1 VDAAELLQENKWIE
15 RALEDPES
23 VEHRI
28 YLSDAPRKDLI
39 TRWAINLEK
48 LQKAGEFHQD
58 INTIS
63 TYISNKFRA
72 LKMDNAVHY
81 VSEVL
86 DYKYKNPTQS
96 QNRSGVA
103 KPQED
108 SSVLLSFEA
117 KNTNTLLISFML
129 HTIEALKSNIDR
141 LRKDVLLESKVPEAE
156 SEMMFLNWQHVLK
169 RHQEAFDG
177 REKVLSTHQH
187 LMAYALSQYSLNHA
201 YIKYLKYAREDTKL
215 TEKQASK
222 MIRLHIN
229 KVDTLF
235 DPKNFLEAKEIGFY
249 GQQCPKC
256 GTWRTEKRY
265 NPDTQQDLL
274 YCFAIHEDKN
284 KDQWSV
290 LKTIRVEEI
299 ASVIE

>member
-1 VDAAELLQENKWIE
+1 MDAAELLQENKWIE

-169 RHQEAFDG
+169 RHQEAWDG
-177 REKVLSTHQH
+177 REKV
-187 LMAYALSQYSLNHA
+187 
-201 YIKYLKYAREDTKL
+201 
-215 TEKQASK
+215 
-222 MIRLHIN
+222 
-229 KVDTLF
+229 
-235 DPKNFLEAKEIGFY
+235 
-249 GQQCPKC
+249 
-256 GTWRTEKRY
+256 
-265 NPDTQQDLL
+265 
-274 YCFAIHEDKN
+274 
-284 KDQWSV
+284 
-290 LKTIRVEEI
+290 
-299 ASVIE
+299 